1 MQLKRIG
8 PLSCARM
15 AAVLYAALGLIVG
28 FFVSVAA
35 LLGMAL
41 GSVVEGE
48 PGAALIGL
56 LFGIGAIVLLPIVY
70 GLLGFVCA
78 LVGAALYNLVARL
91 TGGIELE
98 LE

>member
-1 MQLKRIG
+1 
-8 PLSCARM
+8 M

-28 FFVSVAA
+28 FFVSIAA
-35 LLGMAL
+35 LFGMAL
-41 GSVVEGE
+41 GSVAEGE
-48 PGAALIGL
+48 PGSALIGL
-56 LFGIGAIVLLPIVY
+56 LFGFGAIVLLPIFY

-78 LVGAALYNLVARL
+78 LVGAALYNLAARL